1 MEAILIIF
9 SICVIG
15 VIATVLLF
23 SVAMRSRG
31 EEEGPQAS
39 EGLSS
44 PTGRFFLEEIRD
56 PGPRGSIPADA
67 LLLQLERHF
76 RLEEQAAV
84 SFLEG
89 PSVESL
95 HAPSFSPLWD

>member
-1 MEAILIIF
+1 MEAILITF

-15 VIATVLLF
+15 VMATVLLF

-31 EEEGPQAS
+31 EEEEPQAS
-39 EGLSS
+39 EGLPS
-44 PTGRFFLEEIRD
+44 PTGRFFLEET
-56 PGPRGSIPADA
+56 PGFRAHVSIPADA

-89 PSVESL
+89 PSLESL

>member
-1 MEAILIIF
+1 MEAILITF
-9 SICVIG
+9 SICVFG
-15 VIATVLLF
+15 VMATIFLF

-39 EGLSS
+39 EGLPS
-44 PTGRFFLEEIRD
+44 PTGRFFLEGIPN
-56 PGPRGSIPADA
+56 PGAHGSIPTDT
-67 LLLQLERHF
+67 LMLQLERHF

>member
-1 MEAILIIF
+1 MEAILITF
-9 SICVIG
+9 SICVFG
-15 VIATVLLF
+15 VMATVLLF

-31 EEEGPQAS
+31 EEEGAEAS

-44 PTGRFFLEEIRD
+44 PTGRFFLEET
-56 PGPRGSIPADA
+56 PGFRPHGSIPADA

-84 SFLEG
+84 SFLEV
-89 PSVESL
+89 PSLESL